1 MGIGRAAW
9 VGECQNSIARHH
21 VYGCQTGAGNA
32 ACPDTADPLT
42 RKAGNAAFSR
52 FVQRFA
58 SGGAGA
64 GPLDPEIGAAIDTER
79 GGGSP
84 LPDSVSADLG
94 SQFGVDFGAVR
105 VHTDEQADVLSRS
118 VQAAAFTTGTDIFFS
133 RGSYDPGSPAGR
145 ELLAHELTHVVQQS
159 AGLGGEGRVS
169 HPDDGAE
176 VQARQVARMVAGASS
191 TAVGN
196 QALARLLSPLGV
208 APHEPTTAINALAY
222 TARPATT
229 AAPSPSVCCD
239 SCAGGGYCDSEL
251 AVRRSVVFR
260 QVTIPPGGH
269 DPCLDLLQAIID
281 LLDEVAKRF
290 RDAQDDPHDLFKFH
304 RHKNE
309 SHPDHGSWDG
319 HREKFYEK
327 RDELKRKISEWDAND
342 DCGELQLSPRQQEDL
357 QEAREFGGKEYPTKP
372 ARTLREAEE
381 SEQESIWDKLRRPL
395 PDWVVNTLIALGLF
409 ALAVILVVAFAT
421 GAGEVALAVA
431 GVGLVLGLAIKAAMR
446 AAGVR
451 DTSEEA

>member
-1 MGIGRAAW
+1 M
-9 VGECQNSIARHH
+9 
-21 VYGCQTGAGNA
+21 
-32 ACPDTADPLT
+32 
-42 RKAGNAAFSR
+42 KAGNAAFSR

-64 GPLDPEIGAAIDTER
+64 GPLDPEIGAAIDAER

-94 SQFGVDFGAVR
+94 SRFGVGFGAVR
-105 VHTDEQADVLSRS
+105 VHTDGRADVLSRS

-133 RGSYDPGSPAGR
+133 RGAYDPGSPAGR

-176 VQARQVARMVAGASS
+176 VQARRIARMVAGPGSA
-191 TAVGN
+191 AVGN
-196 QALARLLSPLGV
+196 QAIGRLLNPLGV
-208 APHEPTTAINALAY
+208 ASHEPINAEAL
-222 TARPATT
+222 TVHLATT
-229 AAPSPSVCCD
+229 AAPSSSACCD
-239 SCAGGGYCDSEL
+239 SCAEGGQCDSEL
-251 AVRRSVVFR
+251 TVRRSAVFR
-260 QVTIPPGGH
+260 QVTMPPGGH

-290 RDAQDDPHDLFKFH
+290 RDAQDDPHELFKFH

-327 RDELKRKISEWDAND
+327 RDELKRKIAEWDAND
-342 DCGELQLSPRQQEDL
+342 DCGERQLSPHQQEDL
-357 QEAREFGGKEYPTKP
+357 QEAREFGGKEFPTKP

-395 PDWVVNTLIALGLF
+395 PDWVVNTLIALGAF
-409 ALAVILVVAFAT
+409 ALAVVLVVAFAT